1 MPAQTN
7 AGILHTNYSP
17 HNAVSAY
24 RPGFFAVNPES
35 FSGSFPVSYTGTRNP
50 RRDSGECGNTENIAY
65 AGPWQACSHSRSF
78 SEELCKDTT

>member
-1 MPAQTN
+1 MVFRYKNHYYHLFNKIQKKMPAQTN

-35 FSGSFPVSYTGTRNP
+35 FSGSFPVSFTGTRN
-50 RRDSGECGNTENIAY
+50 
-65 AGPWQACSHSRSF
+65 
-78 SEELCKDTT
+78 L